1 LPQIREFWQLPIL
14 LDETLGHRYE
24 VDWKPTLECGD
35 IFGSDGHQPLTGF
48 AGGPGDMR
56 GEGEIFRSK
65 ERISGQDGL
74 RRGNIAGSTC
84 DTVGVMRKSVDFIFA
99 RESAEIIP

>member
-1 LPQIREFWQLPIL
+1 MSFWAILARDATTRLGDLVHRLTLQIRLHIP
-14 LDETLGHRYE
+14 D
-24 VDWKPTLECGD
+24 GD
-35 IFGSDGHQPLTGF
+35 IDESRAGLF
-48 AGGPGDMR
+48 AGPGDMR